1 MHDVRIMRQEQIS
14 DGERASINTR
24 DLQHSADRG
33 NSCMSRKSIEELMGT
48 PEELFNWIPGEMV
61 VVVRLHRLPAEEVQ
75 DVLIEQVR
83 NQLNALLSPYDIIL
97 EPYGNGGRWRDAPGM
112 PPIRRRAFL
121 FGLHRQQPLIAIFY
135 HVRQG
140 DSSLQDPVPLAL
152 AHIEGQLDSLA
163 QSGLHVVSAM
173 PNWLVTAAPS
183 LFYGDGGPA
192 TPPRPAPRIDIPTSG
207 GVPLGWRTSFV
218 DQGLL
223 LDPNGAEDVVVAI
236 LDTAYPPDRLL
247 SAAARPEFRRN
258 SLLQHIAADLR
269 SENGA
274 FEIEYD
280 RYPVTN
286 DVRTGRDM
294 YSEPRYYFMPDH
306 GVFVAGLVRDI
317 APGARIRLIRI
328 LNDFGGCDL
337 YNLFSALS
345 DLEQDIVSGSIR
357 RLVINLSLTV
367 MPDIRRL
374 PYVWFDHRQWPS
386 TQLAGAVRVLSHI
399 EEGLRLLFESLYV
412 HGALVVAAA
421 GNDSS
426 ALANKQGQKPRPP
439 RTPARFDTVLS
450 VTSVNS
456 RYAPSQFANLASIPP
471 LNEGVATFGGDS
483 YGSMDA
489 NGLPDAVRGIYIAP
503 TFPNGE
509 QNVSGWADWSGT
521 SFAAP
526 IISGLS
532 AHLLAQ
538 GWSAP
543 NAITRIAA
551 GKERRTEKL
560 FGSSPDVPGLL
571 ANVIRVQQRFGA

>member
-1 MHDVRIMRQEQIS
+1 
-14 DGERASINTR
+14 
-24 DLQHSADRG
+24 
-33 NSCMSRKSIEELMGT
+33 MSRNSIEESMGI
-48 PEELFNWIPGEMV
+48 PEELFNWVPGEMV
-61 VVVRLHRLPAEEVQ
+61 VVVRLHRRPAEEVQ
-75 DVLIEQVR
+75 DILIEQVR
-83 NQLNALLSPYDIIL
+83 NQLNALLSPYNIIL
-97 EPYGNGGRWRDAPGM
+97 ELYGTQGRWRDAPGM

-135 HVRQG
+135 HVRQN
-140 DSSLQDPVPLAL
+140 DSSMQDPVPLAL
-152 AHIEGQLDSLA
+152 AHIEGRLDSLA
-163 QSGLHVVSAM
+163 QAGLHVVSAM
-173 PNWLVTAAPS
+173 PNWLVTAAAP

-192 TPPRPAPRIDIPTSG
+192 ILPRPAPRVDIPTSG
-207 GVPLGWRTSFV
+207 GAPLGWHTSFV

-223 LDPNGAEDVVVAI
+223 LDPSGAEDVVVAV
-236 LDTAYPPDRLL
+236 LDTGYPPDRLL

-258 SLLQHIAADLR
+258 LLLQRIAADLR
-269 SENGA
+269 NENGA

-294 YSEPRYYFMPDH
+294 YGEPGYYSMPDH

-337 YNLFSALS
+337 YNLFSALT

-374 PYVWFDHRQWPS
+374 PYVWFNHRQWPS

-399 EEGLRLLFESLYV
+399 EEGLRLLFESLYD

-421 GNDSS
+421 GNDS
-426 ALANKQGQKPRPP
+426 ALASKRGQKPRPP

-456 RYAPSQFANLASIPP
+456 RYAPSQFANLACISPM
-471 LNEGVATFGGDS
+471 NEGVATFGGDS
-483 YGSMDA
+483 YGLVDA

-526 IISGLS
+526 IISGLG

-551 GKERRTEKL
+551 GRERRTEKL
-560 FGSSPDVPGLL
+560 FGSSPDVPNLL
-571 ANVIRVQQRFGA
+571 ANVIRMQQRFGP